1 MWWLIL
7 GVIIGAGGWWLV
19 AWTRKQNL
27 RVTWYEWALA
37 VLAVVFALLAI
48 QNYFASVAELEAQAG
63 AIMLALFGVPALILA
78 AIAWFLVW
86 RRQKSAPAPKPAKG

>member
-7 GVIIGAGGWWLV
+7 GVIIGVGGWWLV
-19 AWTRKQNL
+19 SWTRKQNL
-27 RVTWYEWALA
+27 RVTWYEWLLA
-37 VLAVVFALLAI
+37 VLAVVFALFAI

-86 RRQKSAPAPKPAKG
+86 RRQKSAQAPKSAKA